1 MLMRSSKSIASAS
14 SKRFWYVVY
23 AREIIFN
30 LKSSPTV
37 RAYSAGEI
45 KESFAREI
53 SFKIDFG
60 VMFFSEISSSFKM
73 LFIKRRW
80 SSVSYT
86 VKCEEYPMRS
96 PSRRKIRAQVEWN
109 VDAQMSL
116 AVSPSMAHRRSFSSP
131 AALFVKVIA
140 MMRHGAHAETLK
152 CSCDSVVSGVP
163 FSI

>member
-73 LFIKRRW
+73 FFIKRRW

-109 VDAQMSL
+109 V
-116 AVSPSMAHRRSFSSP
+116 SPSMAHRRSFSSP

-140 MMRHGAHAETLK
+140 MMRHGAQAETLK
-152 CSCDSVVSGVP
+152 CSCVSVVSGVP